1 MSRIGKKPV
10 EIPAGVTVKLHEN
23 TLSVKGPK
31 GELTRDLHPK
41 MVIKNEDGKIV
52 VERPS
57 DHWLY
62 RSLHGLTR
70 TLINNMVL
78 GVTNGFERVL
88 EINGVGYKAEV
99 KGNIVVLNM
108 GYSHPVNFE
117 LPKGVQ
123 ATVEKLTTI
132 KLTSIDKELV
142 GQVAANIRKVRKPE
156 PYKGKGIKY
165 AEETILRKEGKKGK

>member
-10 EIPAGVTVKLHEN
+10 EVPAGVVIKLDN
-23 TLSVKGPK
+23 NSLSVKGPK
-31 GELTRDLHPK
+31 GELNRDLHPK
-41 MVIKNEDGKIV
+41 MLIRQDGNTIV

-57 DHWLY
+57 DHRLY

-70 TLINNMVL
+70 TLVSNMVV

-99 KGNIVVLNM
+99 RGDVLVLNM
-108 GYSHPVNFE
+108 GYSHPVNFQ
-117 LPKGVQ
+117 LPKGVT
-123 ATVEKLTTI
+123 AVVEKLTTV
-132 KLTSIDKELV
+132 KLSCIDKELL
-142 GQVAANIRKVRKPE
+142 GQVAANVRSVRKPE